1 MKNNDKRKY
10 IKRKMN
16 EAVIS
21 DVESVEV
28 DFLEDKL
35 YQIHL
40 VIAEKLGD
48 LEKLERELEVI
59 KDEAERLTIRRD
71 QAIANAEKRKR
82 EFDRDY

>member
-59 KDEAERLTIRRD
+59 KDEAERLTIKRD